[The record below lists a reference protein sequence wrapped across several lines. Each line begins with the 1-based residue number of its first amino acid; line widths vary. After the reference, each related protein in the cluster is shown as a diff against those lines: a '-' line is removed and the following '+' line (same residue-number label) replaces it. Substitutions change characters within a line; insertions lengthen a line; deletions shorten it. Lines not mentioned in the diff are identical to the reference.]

1 MREEKKNLNINESSE
16 RIQNRQKENED
27 SKQTTFRD
35 KIWKIIK
42 KHSTSSILSIALII
56 VIAWFSIKLNSAKKQ
71 FEAEKNELVIKYE
84 LQINSLQ
91 LKNIE
96 FTSRVFSWSVRSEM
110 MRNNEE
116 NLNQLVSVFIK
127 ESNANLLQIVS
138 YEKNRIIISSDK
150 KYEGESFVAPSNI
163 DFKKQVTRADSIE
176 MIVYTPIF
184 GLNNEI
190 GLLIVK
196 TRK

>member
-1 MREEKKNLNINESSE
+1 MNEEEKNLNENETSGK
-16 RIQNRQKENED
+16 IQNQQNENGV
-27 SKQTTFRD
+27 SKKTAFRE

-42 KHSTSSILSIALII
+42 NHPVSSILLIALI
-56 VIAWFSIKLNSAKKQ
+56 VVFAWFSIKLNSTKKQ
-71 FEAEKNELVIKYE
+71 FEIEKSELVRNYE
-84 LQINSLQ
+84 LQIDSLQ

-116 NLNQLVSVFIK
+116 NLNQLVTVFIK
-127 ESNANLLQIVS
+127 ESNANLLHIVS
-138 YEKNRIIISSDK
+138 YEKNSIIISSDK
-150 KYEGESFVAPSNI
+150 KHEGESFVAASNI
-163 DFKKQVTRADSIE
+163 DFKKQVTLGDSIE
-176 MIVYTPIF
+176 TTVYTPIY

-196 TRK
+196 TKK